1 MGAIPGSGLGEGFGA
16 LLGTEIL
23 RIRTEGTWGT
33 GRRTGLPIVSW
44 AVDRYAA
51 KEMELRSVLA
61 LRDLTPTPLLLWRTS
76 LESQHAGFISR
87 GSLAPEIPFA
97 LSPIRQYW
105 IRVMFDVLKAQ
116 LTAAGEKLAHLRR
129 FL

>member
-1 MGAIPGSGLGEGFGA
+1 QLGGRSVCREGNGVEIRTGTGSGAEGNP
-16 LLGTEIL
+16 E
-23 RIRTEGTWGT
+23 
-33 GRRTGLPIVSW
+33 S
-44 AVDRYAA
+44 
-51 KEMELRSVLA
+51 
-61 LRDLTPTPLLLWRTS
+61 RDLTPTPLLLWRTS
-76 LESQHAGFISR
+76 SQSEHTGFISR
-87 GSLAPEIPFA
+87 GNLAPEIPFA